1 VKRTNDEEILIML
14 RDGKQQKDIAAHFG
28 VTPSYICKR
37 VRLLL
42 PHDEPESFK
51 SLTEKEKRF
60 VLEKARG
67 KTNLDAAMKSF
78 DVTSR
83 ESAKV
88 LGSNLMDKDTI
99 RLALDE
105 VMDQEGMGKRY
116 RIKRLKT
123 CVDHPD
129 PNVTLKALDQTWKLD
144 GSYAPEKVD
153 VFSQSQNIFAV
164 LDMHRKELQDALEM
178 LRKADEDVIDADLTC
193 LKLFRLGGG

>member
-1 VKRTNDEEILIML
+1 MKRTNDEEILQML
-14 RDGKQQKDIAAHFG
+14 REGKQQKEVAAHFG

-37 VRLLL
+37 VRILL
-42 PHDEPESFK
+42 PHDEPESFMR
-51 SLTEKEKRF
+51 LTDKEKRF

-78 DVTSR
+78 EVTSR

-116 RIKRLKT
+116 RIERLKT

-144 GSYAPEKVD
+144 GSYFPE
-153 VFSQSQNIFAV
+153 Q
-164 LDMHRKELQDALEM
+164 
-178 LRKADEDVIDADLTC
+178 IDINARIMSVHADLAAIRA
-193 LKLFRLGGG
+193 LKAQEAQELEAEQKLTASDDPDI

>member
-1 VKRTNDEEILIML
+1 VKRTNDNQILQML
-14 RDGKQQKDIAAHFG
+14 REGKQQKEIAAHFG

-88 LGSNLMDKDTI
+88 LGSNLMDKEEI
-99 RLALDE
+99 RLAIDE
-105 VMDQEGMGKRY
+105 LMDQAGMGRRY
-116 RIKRLKT
+116 RVQRLKT

-153 VFSQSQNIFAV
+153 MFSQSQNVIAV
-164 LDMHRKELQDALEM
+164 LDARQKELQKALEM
-178 LRKADEDVIDADLTC
+178 LTVAQEDMIDAD
-193 LKLFRLGGG
+193 

>member
-1 VKRTNDEEILIML
+1 MEIEGMRRTNDEEILRML
-14 RDGKQQKDIAAHFG
+14 REGKQQKEIANHFG

-42 PHDEPESFK
+42 PQDEPESFRN
-51 SLTEKEKRF
+51 LTDKEKRF

-67 KTNLDAAMKSF
+67 KTNLDAAMKSY

-88 LGSNLMDKDTI
+88 LGSNLMDKEEI
-99 RLALDE
+99 RLAIDE
-105 VMDQEGMGKRY
+105 LMEQAGMGRRY
-116 RIKRLKT
+116 RVQRLKT

-129 PNVTLKALDQTWKLD
+129 PNVTLKALDQSWRLD

-153 VFSQSQNIFAV
+153 MFSQSQNVIAI
-164 LDMHRKELQDALEM
+164 LDATQKELQKSLEM
-178 LRKADEDVIDADLTC
+178 LTEAQEDVTDAD
-193 LKLFRLGGG
+193 

>member
-1 VKRTNDEEILIML
+1 VKRTNDNEILQML

-60 VLEKARG
+60 VLEKAKG
-67 KTNLDAAMKSF
+67 KTNLDAAMKSY

-88 LGSNLMDKDTI
+88 LGSNLMDKEEI
-99 RLALDE
+99 RLAIDE
-105 VMDQEGMGKRY
+105 LMEQAGMGRRY
-116 RIKRLKT
+116 RVQRLKT
-123 CVDHPD
+123 CVDHHD
-129 PNVTLKALDQTWKLD
+129 PNVTLKALDQSWRLD
-144 GSYAPEKVD
+144 GSYAPERLD
-153 VFSQSQNIFAV
+153 VFSQSQNVIAII
-164 LDMHRKELQDALEM
+164 DMQRKELQDALER
-178 LRKADEDVIDADLTC
+178 LTEAKEDVIDAD
-193 LKLFRLGGG
+193 

>member
-1 VKRTNDEEILIML
+1 MKRTNDEEILKML
-14 RDGKQQKDIAAHFG
+14 HEGKQQKEIAAHFG

-37 VRLLL
+37 VRILL

-51 SLTEKEKRF
+51 RLTDKEKRF

-88 LGSNLMDKDTI
+88 LGSNLMDKEGI
-99 RLALDE
+99 RLAIDE
-105 VMDQEGMGKRY
+105 LMEQVGMGRRY
-116 RIKRLKT
+116 RVQRLKT

-129 PNVTLKALDQTWKLD
+129 PNVTLKALDQSWRLD
-144 GSYAPEKVD
+144 GSYQPEQIDINARWLSVHAD
-153 VFSQSQNIFAV
+153 IEAIRA
-164 LDMHRKELQDALEM
+164 LRKEQEAQKSEAEQKLTAS
-178 LRKADEDVIDADLTC
+178 EDSDI
-193 LKLFRLGGG
+193 